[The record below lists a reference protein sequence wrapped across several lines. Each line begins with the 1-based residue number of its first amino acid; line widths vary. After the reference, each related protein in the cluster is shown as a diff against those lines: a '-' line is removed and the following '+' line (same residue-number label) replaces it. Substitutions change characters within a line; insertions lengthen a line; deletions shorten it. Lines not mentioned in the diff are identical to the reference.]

1 VVKSGAVI
9 SPCRRYRYALWR
21 EWDKRAPQMLII
33 GLNPSTADEIEDDQT
48 IKRCIGFA
56 QREDCGKLVML
67 NLFAFRATEP
77 RDMLAATDP
86 IGPRNDAMLRSYS
99 RDERTAFA
107 VAAWGTHAPA
117 ARVTKVLSIF
127 PKLVCFGR
135 NADRSPKH
143 PLYLPRDAPL
153 VCYSV

>member
-1 VVKSGAVI
+1 VKSGAVI
-9 SPCRRYRYALWR
+9 SQCGRYRYSLWR

-33 GLNPSTADEIEDDQT
+33 GLNPSTADAIDDDQT

-56 QREDCGKLVML
+56 EREECGKLVIL

-77 RDMLAATDP
+77 RNMLAATDP

-107 VAAWGTHAPA
+107 VAAWGKQASA

-127 PKLVCFGR
+127 PSLLCFGR

-143 PLYLPRDAPL
+143 PLYLPRATPL
-153 VCYSV
+153 VRYSV